1 MPIDIPNGQDGPS
14 APAPPAL
21 EIRPDAARDNRDNEG
36 GDMMCNSEQIV
47 HNRLAAL
54 PYRAVL
60 TRPRGEPVSRS
71 FATMRE
77 AEAFV
82 RSNTPARG
90 QALSA
95 LYDRPAS
102 YS

>member
-1 MPIDIPNGQDGPS
+1 MPSDTPNGQDQPS
-14 APAPPAL
+14 APAPLAP
-21 EIRPDAARDNRDNEG
+21 EIRPDAARGNEG
-36 GDMMCNSEQIV
+36 GDMIFNSEQII

-54 PYRAVL
+54 PYQAVL
-60 TRPRGEPVSRS
+60 TRPRGEPLSHS

-82 RSNTPARG
+82 RSNTPTRG
-90 QALSA
+90 RALSA

-102 YS
+102 YP

>member
-1 MPIDIPNGQDGPS
+1 MPIDTPNAQDGLSTS
-14 APAPPAL
+14 ARAAP
-21 EIRPDAARDNRDNEG
+21 EVRTDAARRNRDNEG
-36 GDMMCNSEQIV
+36 GNMMCNSEQIV

-54 PYRAVL
+54 PYQAVL
-60 TRPRGEPVSRS
+60 TRPGGEPVNRS

>member
-1 MPIDIPNGQDGPS
+1 MPDTPNGQDQPS
-14 APAPPAL
+14 APAPVAP
-21 EIRPDAARDNRDNEG
+21 EIRPDAARDDLGDN
-36 GDMMCNSEQIV
+36 MIFNSEQII

-54 PYRAVL
+54 PYQAVL
-60 TRPRGEPVSRS
+60 TRPRGEPLNRS